1 MQRYNSSV
9 IGKKSTVNSGGASG
23 IFSLN
28 NAADERRASNWPANA
43 ALEVTFDGTL
53 TDYAAGQS
61 LYIYYQSNNYY
72 TLGFKTGFSYTIHMW
87 GASGGGGKYSANY
100 FSGAGGLVYGTYT
113 PTSDTT
119 AYLYI
124 GQGGDGADSTT
135 VAGIGGWPNG
145 GDGTQGDASGSGGG
159 GMSML
164 STATYSTSMS
174 NSDILLIAGAGG
186 GATGYIANAGFGGG
200 TEGGNG
206 GLAGQKGTQSAGG
219 TYNGAYLVGGD
230 ATGGVSSGSDDG
242 GGGGGGYY
250 GGGGGTSDAKPG
262 GGGSGFINT
271 TSQITNS
278 GFVTYDYASVG
289 GPDRNNLRS
298 AAETANSPTKYA
310 QSVASS
316 TSGGELDGNNGL
328 VHISIATA

>member
-1 MQRYNSSV
+1 MSRYNSSV
-9 IGKKSTVNSGGASG
+9 FGKKSTVNTSIASG

-28 NAADERRASNWPANA
+28 NVADERRVNSWPINS
-43 ALEVTFDGTL
+43 ALDVSFDGTF
-53 TDYAAGQS
+53 TPYSAGQS
-61 LYIYYQSNNYY
+61 VYIYYQSNNYH
-72 TLGFKTGFSYTIHMW
+72 TLSFKSGFSYTIHMW
-87 GASGGGGKYSANY
+87 GASGGGGKYSTNY

-164 STATYSTSMS
+164 STAIYSTSMS
-174 NSDILLIAGAGG
+174 NSDILLIAGGGG
-186 GATGYIANAGFGGG
+186 GATGYQNNAGFGGG
-200 TEGGNG
+200 TTGGG
-206 GLAGQKGTQSAGG
+206 ATASVTGGTQSAGG

-250 GGGGGTSDAKPG
+250 GGGGGTSDAQPG
-262 GGGSGFINT
+262 AGGSGYINT

-278 GFVTYDYASVG
+278 GFVTYSTASVG
-289 GPDRNNLRS
+289 GPDRNSLRS
-298 AAETANSPTKYA
+298 TAETANSPTKYA

-316 TSGGELDGNNGL
+316 NTGGELDGNNGL
-328 VHISIATA
+328 FHISIAAA